1 MRYEI
6 KPSHRVSPVFLTRYP
21 EVLRGH
27 LSYLYRLGGKY
38 PVSWRLSTCAVS
50 VTHIYAYMP
59 ASNRREKSGD
69 VSSRLNLGEDVRFRD
84 AEEQ

>member
-6 KPSHRVSPVFLTRYP
+6 KPIHRASPVFLTRWP

-27 LSYLYRLGGKY
+27 LPYLYRLGGEY

-50 VTHIYAYMP
+50 VTHIDARIK
-59 ASNRREKSGD
+59 RREKSGD
-69 VSSRLNLGEDVRFRD
+69 VSSRLNPGEDVRFRD
-84 AEEQ
+84 GGAIKK